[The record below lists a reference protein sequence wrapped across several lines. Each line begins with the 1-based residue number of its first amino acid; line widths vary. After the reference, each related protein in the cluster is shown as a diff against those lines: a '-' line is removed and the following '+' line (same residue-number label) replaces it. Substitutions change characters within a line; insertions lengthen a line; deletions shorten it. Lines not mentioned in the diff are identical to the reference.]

1 MYNITFKQQDGGEEV
16 TIAAAH
22 GENILE
28 LARKANIAIDAPC
41 GGNGSCGKCR
51 VKLLKGEVYSQISSH
66 INDYDYFGGWRL
78 ACVSTASGNCTI
90 SVPDI
95 ASAYKSRLRVT
106 DLSSPLEA
114 AIFKE
119 LKDSMN
125 NAGLTMRNG
134 YRSFQLEL
142 SPPSLNDT
150 LPDNERLFRALS
162 AKTGKPHISTRYT
175 LMRSLPDILRD
186 NDFKVRCM
194 FRTDGRDSLRILEV
208 FPYDDKTQ
216 MCGLA
221 VDIGTTTISVL
232 LVNLEN
238 GFIISKGST
247 GNGQIRYGADIINR
261 IIEQQKPGGVERLRY
276 AVIHESLMPV
286 VHKLCEEANVSTE
299 HIYKVAVAANTTM
312 NHLLLGINANYIRTE
327 PYIPAFFHTDAIFT
341 REIGIPLA
349 PGAQMR
355 IAPNIGS
362 YVGGDVT
369 AGTLASMMW
378 NSPELSLLVDLGT
391 NGEIVFGNSDFL
403 MSCACSAGPAFEGGD
418 IKCGMRATDG
428 AIEGFTID
436 HDTMEPTLTVIGDQ
450 RPVGLCGSGIIDS
463 IAELFRH
470 GVIDGRGKFARTG
483 PRVIIDP
490 TYGTGKYVLARTDE
504 SATGR
509 EIFIDETDID
519 NFIRTKGAIFSA
531 IMTLMEPLG
540 FTPEDISNVYIAGG
554 IGSGINI
561 RNAVKIGMFP
571 RLPDERYKY
580 VGNTSL
586 SGAYAVL
593 MSRTATN
600 KLEELAKSITYVE
613 LSTQPGYMDSFVA
626 ACFLPHTD
634 TSLFPFED

>member
-1 MYNITFKQQDGGEEV
+1 MYNITFRQQETGEEV
-16 TIAAAH
+16 TVSAVH
-22 GENILE
+22 GENILA
-28 LARKANIAIDAPC
+28 LAQKANVAIDAPC

-51 VKLLKGEVYSQISSH
+51 VKLSKGEVYSQISSH

-78 ACVSTASGNCTI
+78 ACVSAASGDCTI
-90 SVPDI
+90 TVPDI
-95 ASAYKSRLRVT
+95 ASAYKGRLRVT

-119 LKDSMN
+119 LKENLSG
-125 NAGLTMRNG
+125 AGLTMKSG
-134 YRSFQLEL
+134 YHSTVLSLSAPTLE
-142 SPPSLNDT
+142 DT
-150 LPDNERLFRALS
+150 LPDNERLFRALA
-162 AKTGKPHISTRYT
+162 AKTGAAHVSTRYT
-175 LMRSLPDILRD
+175 LMRSLPDILRE
-186 NDFKVRCM
+186 NNFEIRCM
-194 FRTDGRDSLRILEV
+194 YMADSPGSLRILEV
-208 FPYDDKTQ
+208 LPSDDRTL

-276 AVIHESLMPV
+276 AVLQESLMPV
-286 VHKLCEEANVSTE
+286 VHKLCEDANVSTE

-327 PYIPAFFHTDAIFT
+327 PYIPAFFHTDPIFT

-349 PGAQMR
+349 PGARMS

-362 YVGGDVT
+362 YVGGDIT
-369 AGTLASMMW
+369 AGTLASMIW
-378 NSPELSLLVDLGT
+378 ASPELSLLVDIGT

-403 MSCACSAGPAFEGGD
+403 VSCACSAGPAFEGGD

-436 HDTMEPTLTVIGDQ
+436 PETMEPTLTVMGEQLPI
-450 RPVGLCGSGIIDS
+450 GLCGSGIIDT

-483 PRVIIDP
+483 PRVIMDE
-490 TYGTGKYVLARTDE
+490 TYGTGKYVLARSDE

-509 EIFIDETDID
+509 EIFIDETDLD
-519 NFIRTKGAIFSA
+519 NFIRSKGAIFSA
-531 IMTLMEPLG
+531 IMTMLEPLG
-540 FTPEDISNVYIAGG
+540 FTPEDISNVFIAGG

-561 RNAVKIGMFP
+561 KNAVKIGMFP
-571 RLPDERYKY
+571 KLPDERYHY
-580 VGNTSL
+580 LGNTSL

-593 MSRTATN
+593 MSRTATE
-600 KLEELAKSITYVE
+600 KLSELAKSITYLE

-634 TSLFPFED
+634 TSLFPDEV